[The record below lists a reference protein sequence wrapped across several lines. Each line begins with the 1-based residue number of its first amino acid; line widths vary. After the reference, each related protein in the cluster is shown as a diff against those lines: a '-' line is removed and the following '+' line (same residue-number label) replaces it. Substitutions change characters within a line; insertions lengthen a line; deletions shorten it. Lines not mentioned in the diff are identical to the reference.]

1 VHEKTLGALR
11 RGDEPNH
18 FLDGRYACG
27 LIFKKNTMNTTAGLE
42 AEDFDTLDN
51 ILDDLRERF
60 EETPQWEFCEGFMAA
75 LVCCRRAIPD
85 DEWLPMLLGVDEGA
99 DGGSFAD
106 DAQRQQFMALWQR
119 RFDEI
124 KLALDTPVEALDDD
138 KAYAPEVMDVRGAIA
153 SLPPE
158 EREEIEDS
166 EIPSFAQVWA
176 LGFMFAVENWP
187 EEWATPKDKEAA
199 KWYDLSLEAIVALT
213 EDDDAV
219 PTLSALS
226 EDGPPSVSEE
236 RLNAYGEALWA
247 VYDLREIWRNIGPRV
262 AQVIKEAT
270 PGRNDACS
278 CGSGKKYKKCC
289 GA

>member
-1 VHEKTLGALR
+1 
-11 RGDEPNH
+11 
-18 FLDGRYACG
+18 
-27 LIFKKNTMNTTAGLE
+27 MNTTAGLE
-42 AEDFDTLDN
+42 ADDFDTLDN

-85 DEWLPMLLGVDEGA
+85 SEWLPMLLGIEPDDPES
-99 DGGSFAD
+99 GSFAD

-119 RFDEI
+119 RFHEV
-124 KLALDTPVEALDDD
+124 KLALDTPVEELVDERAF
-138 KAYAPEVMDVRGAIA
+138 APEVMDVRGAIA

-158 EREEIEDS
+158 EREEILDNEV
-166 EIPSFAQVWA
+166 PSFAQVWA

-187 EEWATPKDKEAA
+187 EEWATPKDKDAA
-199 KWYDLSLEAIVALT
+199 KWHDLSLEAVVALT
-213 EDDDAV
+213 EDDDAA

-226 EDGPPSVSEE
+226 EDGPLSISQE
-236 RLNAYGEALWA
+236 RLDAYGEALWA

-262 AQVIKEAT
+262 AQVIKPAM
-270 PGRNDACS
+270 PGRNDVCN

>member
-1 VHEKTLGALR
+1 
-11 RGDEPNH
+11 
-18 FLDGRYACG
+18 
-27 LIFKKNTMNTTAGLE
+27 MNTTAGLE

-85 DEWLPMLLGVDEGA
+85 SEWLPMLLGIDPDEA
-99 DGGSFAD
+99 EGGSFAD

-187 EEWATPKDKEAA
+187 DEWATPKDKDAA
-199 KWYDLSLEAIVALT
+199 KWYDLSLEAVVALT

-270 PGRNDACS
+270 PGRNDVCS

>member
-1 VHEKTLGALR
+1 
-11 RGDEPNH
+11 
-18 FLDGRYACG
+18 
-27 LIFKKNTMNTTAGLE
+27 MNTTAGLQ
-42 AEDFDTLDN
+42 AEDFDALDDL
-51 ILDDLRERF
+51 LDDLRRRYD
-60 EETPQWEFCEGFMAA
+60 ETPQWEFCEGFLAA
-75 LVCCRRAIPD
+75 LACCRRSIEA
-85 DEWLPMLLGVDEGA
+85 DEWLPVLLGTDE
-99 DGGSFAD
+99 GGSFAD
-106 DAQRQQFMALWQR
+106 DAQRDRFLGLWNR
-119 RFDEI
+119 RFAEVRQ
-124 KLALDTPVEALDDD
+124 ALDTEIQALDDD
-138 KAYAPEVMDVRGAIA
+138 RAYAPEVMDVRGAIA

-158 EREEIEDS
+158 EREDIEAS

-187 EEWATPKDKEAA
+187 EEWAAPKDKDAA
-199 KWYDLSLEAIVALT
+199 KWHDLSLEAVVALT
-213 EDDDAV
+213 EDDDAQ

-226 EDGPPSVSEE
+226 EDGPPRVSEE

-262 AQVIKEAT
+262 QQVVKPAT

>member
-1 VHEKTLGALR
+1 
-11 RGDEPNH
+11 
-18 FLDGRYACG
+18 
-27 LIFKKNTMNTTAGLE
+27 
-42 AEDFDTLDN
+42 
-51 ILDDLRERF
+51 
-60 EETPQWEFCEGFMAA
+60 
-75 LVCCRRAIPD
+75 
-85 DEWLPMLLGVDEGA
+85 
-99 DGGSFAD
+99 
-106 DAQRQQFMALWQR
+106 MALWQR

-176 LGFMFAVENWP
+176 LGFMFAVENWTD
-187 EEWATPKDKEAA
+187 EWATPKDKDAA
-199 KWYDLSLEAIVALT
+199 KWYDLSLEAVVALT
-213 EDDDAV
+213 EDDTDV

-226 EDGPPSVSEE
+226 EDGPPSVSEN

-247 VYDLREIWRNIGPRV
+247 IYDLREIWRNIGPRV

>member
-1 VHEKTLGALR
+1 MHAQTAGALWR
-11 RGDEPNH
+11 DAEPYNPR
-18 FLDGRYACG
+18 L
-27 LIFKKNTMNTTAGLE
+27 NTGTLMNTTAGLQ

-75 LVCCRRAIPD
+75 LVCSRRAIPES
-85 DEWLPMLLGVDEGA
+85 EWLPMLLGVDEGE

-106 DAQRQQFMALWQR
+106 DAQRQQFLALWQR

-124 KLALDTPVEALDDD
+124 QLALDTPVEALDDD

-153 SLPPE
+153 TLPE
-158 EREEIEDS
+158 EERAEIDDND
-166 EIPSFAQVWA
+166 IPAFAQVWA

-187 EEWATPKDKEAA
+187 DEWAAPKDKDAA
-199 KWYDLSLEAIVALT
+199 KWHDLSLEAIVALT
-213 EDDDAV
+213 EDDADT

-226 EDGPPSVSEE
+226 EDGPPSVSEN

-262 AQVIKEAT
+262 EQVIKGAT
-270 PGRNDACS
+270 PGGNDPCS
-278 CGSGKKYKKCC
+278 CGSGKKFKKCC

>member
-1 VHEKTLGALR
+1 
-11 RGDEPNH
+11 
-18 FLDGRYACG
+18 
-27 LIFKKNTMNTTAGLE
+27 MNPTADLQ
-42 AEDFDTLDN
+42 AEDFDALDEL
-51 ILDDLRERF
+51 LDDLRTRYD
-60 EETPQWEFCEGFMAA
+60 ETPQWEFCEGFLAA
-75 LVCCRRAIPD
+75 LACCRRSIEA
-85 DEWLPMLLGVDEGA
+85 DEWLPVLLGTDE
-99 DGGSFAD
+99 GGSFAD
-106 DAQRQQFMALWQR
+106 DAQRDRFLGLWNR
-119 RFDEI
+119 RLAEVRQ
-124 KLALDTPVEALDDD
+124 ALDTEIQALDDD
-138 KAYAPEVMDVRGAIA
+138 RAYAPEVMDVRGAIA

-158 EREEIEDS
+158 EREDIEAS

-187 EEWATPKDKEAA
+187 EEWAAPKDKDAA
-199 KWYDLSLEAIVALT
+199 KWHDLSLEAVVALT
-213 EDDDAV
+213 EDDDAQ

-262 AQVIKEAT
+262 QQVVKPAT